1 MPEVDDIQIED
12 DVSFL
17 WQGDQVNLDQL
28 SDGYRSMFA
37 LAVDLLRW
45 LELLRPSNAC
55 KLNEVN
61 GVVLIDEIDAHLH
74 PKWQRE
80 AGFLLTKLFP
90 RIQFIVA
97 SHSPFVAMAAG
108 EGALTLLERDGHVM
122 TGNQD
127 VPYVRGWAIDQ
138 VLTQLFGM
146 INLRDPETTRWS
158 GQDKELRFARRAG
171 KLNPSEM
178 QELAQLE
185 VYLND
190 RLAGEPESPKR
201 RALDDDLA
209 FFINVLKNK
218 KNGAE
223 DD

>member
-171 KLNPSEM
+171 KLNPLQDFVLIPRSSG
-178 QELAQLE
+178 QDLSFRGTRNLWPAK
-185 VYLND
+185 
-190 RLAGEPESPKR
+190 KR
-201 RALDDDLA
+201 DSSFLGMT
-209 FFINVLKNK
+209 N
-218 KNGAE
+218 
-223 DD
+223 

>member
-1 MPEVDDIQIED
+1 M
-12 DVSFL
+12 
-17 WQGDQVNLDQL
+17 

-45 LELLRPSNAC
+45 LSILRPPNAN
-55 KLNEVN
+55 KLNQMS

-108 EGALTLLERDGHVM
+108 EGALTLLERDRNIVSAK
-122 TGNQD
+122 QEL
-127 VPYVRGWAIDQ
+127 PYVRGWAISK

-146 INLRDPETTRWS
+146 INLRDPETTR
-158 GQDKELRFARRAG
+158 KLERYEALRFARR
-171 KLNPSEM
+171 PI
-178 QELAQLE
+178 E
-185 VYLND
+185 VL
-190 RLAGEPESPKR
+190 RGRGISR
-201 RALDDDLA
+201 VRA
-209 FFINVLKNK
+209 IPQ
-218 KNGAE
+218 
-223 DD
+223 